1 MNLTAQL
8 DHELTRLAGFH
19 SRTPRTAALSTPDG
33 VDLAVDFTAVDSM
46 SCAFRELRLRVPRLA
61 AAGLDPL
68 KTWAQALSQRVTYLL
83 ENIGPLELDAATG
96 QVLIRSTAPAQQSGA
111 TTFYEILLSSQ
122 GSGQFALRRYRSQ
135 KGGGREQVDLQVT
148 HEVLR
153 KLVVD
158 LVETI
163 PA

>member
-1 MNLTAQL
+1 
-8 DHELTRLAGFH
+8 
-19 SRTPRTAALSTPDG
+19 
-33 VDLAVDFTAVDSM
+33 
-46 SCAFRELRLRVPRLA
+46 
-61 AAGLDPL
+61 
-68 KTWAQALSQRVTYLL
+68 VTYLL
-83 ENIGPLELDAATG
+83 ENIGPLELDVASG
-96 QVLIRSTAPAQQSGA
+96 QVLIRSTAPAQQSGTA
-111 TTFYEILLSSQ
+111 TFYEILLSSS

-135 KGGGREQVDLQVT
+135 KGAGGREQVDLQVT